1 MVLAGRALWVSS
13 SSPCRNSGSCW
24 GRLRHRHW
32 LACLGDADPGKG
44 LGLKHHLLHCSTIQG
59 WGVTGRSPGSGR
71 PEPQLYSSSSLCVTS
86 PEAGPNTH
94 QGSICLHP
102 LGRLVTWVPGTEN
115 SNTTSFSKQNRANPR
130 ALATDPGSA
139 AWTSEHNHH
148 GFRGGEGGP
157 SQVTPPGLPCF
168 GKTAL
173 GTSKDEGR
181 YGLVLTLCKVWPCDC
196 TS

>member
-1 MVLAGRALWVSS
+1 MTQTQGRGW
-13 SSPCRNSGSCW
+13 GSK
-24 GRLRHRHW
+24 HR
-32 LACLGDADPGKG
+32 
-44 LGLKHHLLHCSTIQG
+44 LLHCSTIQG

-71 PEPQLYSSSSLCVTS
+71 PEPQLYSSSSLRVTS

-102 LGRLVTWVPGTEN
+102 LGRFITWVPGTEN
-115 SNTTSFSKQNRANPR
+115 TITTSFPKQNRESPR

-139 AWTSEHNHH
+139 TWTSEHNHH
-148 GFRGGEGGP
+148 GFRGGDGGP

-181 YGLVLTLCKVWPCDC
+181 YGLVLTVRFGLVIALLEPQFPHLYKGPDTTTPFIDFYEDQKRSWAQNA
-196 TS
+196 